1 VQTLR
6 RIFCAPSSI
15 LFSILRAKEE
25 PKKKTTTNSAPDPI
39 SLIAQ
44 KLDQMNTQF
53 VQTQNQVMS
62 RLTTLER
69 NQSAPRH
76 PFVRKEPTG
85 WKEKPQQ
92 EEKAPDTLNPVGMVN
107 LEELPWCSPCQ
118 EPHPEEECPRR
129 EEDSHDNINFMDTIF
144 SFQDDD
150 DDEPTDIT

>member
-1 VQTLR
+1 LLQVR
-6 RIFCAPSSI
+6 SFSVSSCQ
-15 LFSILRAKEE
+15 SIT
-25 PKKKTTTNSAPDPI
+25 KKKTTTSSAPDPI

-44 KLDQMNTQF
+44 NLDQMNTQF

-62 RLTTLER
+62 RLTNLER

-76 PFVRKEPTG
+76 PFIRKEATG

-129 EEDSHDNINFMDTIF
+129 EEDSPDSINFIDTIF
-144 SFQDDD
+144 SFQDDGD
-150 DDEPTDIT
+150 DDESTYITQEQLDEV